1 MVPSISNSETK
12 PVTVLNIVTHLN
24 SEKHFPAAK
33 DLDLGLVK
41 AWMRALNIGLSNQ
54 AVKML
59 APKVLEELLILE
71 CGCERRC
78 HLPAASPRQA
88 RHPVKRVTPVV
99 THFWFGGSALPQ
111 KFMHERPKSEE
122 SVPISVPKPT
132 SAHDR
137 HVPPRVPG
145 KQIKGEITHD
155 ITQDAHRDDHC
166 ETETKRFVE
175 PINGPDVIISEEAA
189 KELKKAKK
197 ASKKARKL
205 IKALEKALPPVGKM
219 DVEDEDDGED
229 SDWSQ
234 SSWNPS
240 WASDEGESEEL

>member
-12 PVTVLNIVTHLN
+12 LVTVLNIVTHLN

-59 APKVLEELLILE
+59 APKILEELFILE
-71 CGCERRC
+71 DVD
-78 HLPAASPRQA
+78 AKDVVIYQQ
-88 RHPVKRVTPVV
+88 RHPVKRVAPVV

-122 SVPISVPKPT
+122 SVPISVPKST
-132 SAHDR
+132 SAHDP
-137 HVPPRVPG
+137 HVPHRVPG
-145 KQIKGEITHD
+145 KQIKREITHD
-155 ITQDAHRDDHC
+155 ITQAAHGDDHC

-175 PINGPDVIISEEAA
+175 PFDDSDDSIGSEEAA
-189 KELKKAKK
+189 KGLKKAKK
-197 ASKKARKL
+197 AAKKARKL

>member
-33 DLDLGLVK
+33 DLDLGLMK

-59 APKVLEELLILE
+59 APKVLEELFILE
-71 CGCERRC
+71 DVD
-78 HLPAASPRQA
+78 AKDVVIYQQ

-122 SVPISVPKPT
+122 SVPISVPKST

>member
-1 MVPSISNSETK
+1 MVPSISNPETK

-54 AVKML
+54 A
-59 APKVLEELLILE
+59 
-71 CGCERRC
+71 
-78 HLPAASPRQA
+78 Q
-88 RHPVKRVTPVV
+88 RHPVKRVAPVV
-99 THFWFGGSALPQ
+99 THFWFGDSALPQ

-122 SVPISVPKPT
+122 SVPISVPKST
-132 SAHDR
+132 STHDR
-137 HVPPRVPG
+137 HVPLHVPD
-145 KQIKGEITHD
+145 KQIKREITHD
-155 ITQDAHRDDHC
+155 ITQAAHGDDHC
-166 ETETKRFVE
+166 EIETKSFVE
-175 PINGPDVIISEEAA
+175 PFDDSDDSIGSEEAA

-197 ASKKARKL
+197 AAKKARKL

>member
-24 SEKHFPAAK
+24 SEKHVPAAK

-41 AWMRALNIGLSNQ
+41 AWMRALNIGLSNR
-54 AVKML
+54 AVNML
-59 APKVLEELLILE
+59 APKVLEELFILE
-71 CGCERRC
+71 DVD
-78 HLPAASPRQA
+78 AKDVVIYQQ

-111 KFMHERPKSEE
+111 KFMHEMPKSEE
-122 SVPISVPKPT
+122 SVPISVPKST

-137 HVPPRVPG
+137 HVPG
-145 KQIKGEITHD
+145 KQIKREITHD
-155 ITQDAHRDDHC
+155 ITQAAHGDDHC

-175 PINGPDVIISEEAA
+175 PFDDSDDSVGSEEAA

-197 ASKKARKL
+197 AAKKARKL